1 MLSGVSME
9 DRRRNYIQK
18 DRGLIR
24 QMKLEKLYLG
34 TNLKM
39 YKTTRETSD
48 YLRSLVQLTS
58 DSLRTDL

>member
-48 YLRSLVQLTS
+48 Y
-58 DSLRTDL
+58 